1 MILISHRGNI
11 NGPDVEK
18 ENHPDYI
25 QKALDLGYNV
35 EIDVWSIN
43 KQFYLGHDKPQ
54 YEVSRDFLQDP
65 KFWCH
70 AKNIEAF
77 YRMIDDNKIHCF
89 FHDKDKVALTSK
101 GYFWSAFED
110 EMTSKSI
117 CVMPPS
123 SRDIPKDIA
132 GICSD
137 NVGYYN
143 E

>member
-11 NGPDVEK
+11 LGRK
-18 ENHPDYI
+18 KQLENNPNYI
-25 QKALDLGYNV
+25 DNALKLGYNV
-35 EIDVWSIN
+35 EIDVWSVD

-54 YEVSRDFLQDP
+54 YKIKRSFLQN
-65 KFWCH
+65 KKLWCH

-77 YRMIDDNKIHCF
+77 YRMIDDKIHCF
-89 FHDKDKVALTSK
+89 FHDKDKVALTSR

-123 SRDIPKDIA
+123 SRNLPKNIA
-132 GICSD
+132 GVCSD
-137 NVGYYN
+137 NIGYYK
-143 E
+143 

>member
-1 MILISHRGNI
+1 MILIAHRGNTL
-11 NGPDVEK
+11 GRKK
-18 ENHPDYI
+18 ELENKPEYI
-25 QKALDLGYNV
+25 LDTLHKGYDV
-35 EIDVWSIN
+35 EIDVWSVD

-54 YEVSRDFLQDP
+54 YKIERSFLQNK

-77 YRMIDDNKIHCF
+77 YHMIDDNKIHCF

-101 GYFWSAFED
+101 GYFWSEFED

-123 SRDIPKDIA
+123 SRNIPKDIA
-132 GICSD
+132 GVCSD

>member
-89 FHDKDKVALTSK
+89 FHDQDEVALTSK
-101 GYFWSAFED
+101 GYFWSSSD
-110 EMTSKSI
+110 EQMTSKSI
-117 CVMPPS
+117 CVMPPQNEELPS
-123 SRDIPKDIA
+123 YIA
-132 GICSD
+132 GVCSD
-137 NVGYYN
+137 YIRQFR
-143 E
+143 

>member
-1 MILISHRGNI
+1 MIRISHRGNV
-11 NGPDVEK
+11 NGSNPEM
-18 ENHPDYI
+18 ENKPEYI
-25 QKALDLGYNV
+25 IDALYRGYDV

-77 YRMIDDNKIHCF
+77 YRMIDDDKIHCF
-89 FHDKDKVALTSK
+89 FHDKDEVALTSK

-117 CVMPPS
+117 CVMPS
-123 SRDIPKDIA
+123 DYKDLPKNIA
-132 GICSD
+132 GVCSD
-137 NVGYYN
+137 NIGYYK
-143 E
+143 